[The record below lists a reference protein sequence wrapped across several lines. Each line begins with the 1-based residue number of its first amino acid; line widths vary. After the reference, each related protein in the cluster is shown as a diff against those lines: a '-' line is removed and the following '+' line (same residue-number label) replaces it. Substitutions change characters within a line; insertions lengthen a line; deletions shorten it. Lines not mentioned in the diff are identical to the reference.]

1 MKIWR
6 LNNENKFICIKT
18 ITFQNNNSSCNILKF
33 NDNEFVTSSVD
44 DKCIKFWNLD
54 DYSNISTINN
64 IETYWPVKNLC
75 LLDDDI
81 LCVGGNNSKGF
92 YLIKISTHQMIKNI
106 LGPKVIYSINEC
118 IDGLFLCSIIDD
130 KDNHN
135 LIKYKYENNNLIKV
149 TEKIKAH
156 NNYIYS
162 CVELNDG
169 EIASGGDGDNY
180 SIKLW
185 NN

>member
-1 MKIWR
+1 M
-6 LNNENKFICIKT
+6 E
-18 ITFQNNNSSCNILKF
+18 S
-33 NDNEFVTSSVD
+33 
-44 DKCIKFWNLD
+44 D

-64 IETYWPVKNLC
+64 IETDWPVKNLC

-81 LCVGGNNSKGF
+81 LCIGGMNSKGF
-92 YLIKISTHQMIKNI
+92 YLIKISTHQIIKNI
-106 LGPKVIYSINEC
+106 LGPKKIYSINEC

-135 LIKYKYENNNLIKV
+135 LIKYKYDNLNLIKV
-149 TEKIKAH
+149 VEKIKAH
-156 NNYIYS
+156 NNNIYS

-169 EIASGGDGDNY
+169 IIASGGCGDNY

-185 NN
+185 SN